1 MVSRGEFLTSY
12 TPYQAEISQGTLTT
26 IFEFQTMICQ
36 LTGMDVANAS
46 MYDGSTALAEAA
58 LMAAR
63 LTSKGGLL
71 VARSVHPEYQEVLHT
86 YAKNQGM
93 PITEFGYDP
102 ETGMADLDDLE
113 RKLNDLTAAVIV
125 QSPNFFGVVEDVK
138 RAAEIAHRRGA
149 LLVMGFTEAVSLG
162 ILEPPQADIV
172 AGELQSFAI
181 SPSYG
186 GPYAG
191 IIATREKFA
200 RQMPGRLVG
209 ETTDT
214 HGNRAFCLT
223 LATREQHIRREK
235 ATSNICTN
243 QALIALMA
251 TVFMSVYG
259 KQGLR
264 ELAEQNLAKAH
275 YLAGKLKPRFSG
287 PFFNEF
293 VASTEAHAGRRS
305 TRCCSKRRSSAAC
318 RWAASIRSCPT
329 PCCSAPPKCRG
340 ASGHGSSWREVC
352 VMSIKKVRSHIS
364 PNEALLFERSSPG
377 KNSLPTSRPGRP
389 RHRPERRARRRKR
402 ARRNRRLSRSERSGS
417 HPPLHAPVHLEL
429 RHRPRHVSAG
439 LLHHEVQPA
448 RERIGGTHRR
458 PRLGASLSAGI
469 ALAGRAWK

>member
-1 MVSRGEFLTSY
+1 LRYLPKSESERREMLEACGVESPEDLFAHLPEAVRLKRPLQLPPGISEYEIVDYFRRRGDENANGYASFLGAGVYAHYRPVLVDTVVSRGEFLTSY
-12 TPYQAEISQGTLTT
+12 TPYQAEIAQGTLTT

-46 MYDGSTALAEAA
+46 MYDGSTGLAEAA

-63 LTSKGGLL
+63 LTGKGGLL
-71 VARSVHPEYQEVLHT
+71 VARTVHPEYQEVLQT

-93 PITEFGYDP
+93 PITEFGYDA
-102 ETGMADLDDLE
+102 ETGVADLDDLE

-138 RAAEIAHRRGA
+138 RAAALAHKRGA

-275 YLAGKLKPRFSG
+275 YLAGKVKPRFSG

-293 VASTEAHAGRRS
+293 VASTGGRS
-305 TRCCSKRRSSAAC
+305 PDE
-318 RWAASIRSCPT
+318 IN
-329 PCCSAPPKCRG
+329 G
-340 ASGHGSSWREVC
+340 ALLDRKIVGGLPLGRFYPELSDAMLLCATEMSHREDMDKLAEVC
-352 VMSIKKVRSHIS
+352 
-364 PNEALLFERSSPG
+364 
-377 KNSLPTSRPGRP
+377 
-389 RHRPERRARRRKR
+389 
-402 ARRNRRLSRSERSGS
+402 
-417 HPPLHAPVHLEL
+417 
-429 RHRPRHVSAG
+429 
-439 LLHHEVQPA
+439 QC
-448 RERIGGTHRR
+448 
-458 PRLGASLSAGI
+458 
-469 ALAGRAWK
+469 